1 MTPEPG
7 FKSGTVALVG
17 PPNAGK
23 STLMNAL
30 LGERLAI
37 VAPKPQ
43 TTRRVLR
50 GVLNLPGAQAVLID
64 TPGLLD
70 GSNELEW
77 GMRQEALETL
87 KNADL
92 VLLLVSKDTS
102 KAWGQPGLPRLDPA
116 RCAVVATKADLIG
129 QENAE
134 TLARETAAALGLGRH
149 MAVSALKLKLLP
161 LVDLILQSLPEGPPH
176 FEGDQLTDTDMRT
189 SAAELIREQAL
200 LVCRD
205 EVPHSVAVGI
215 DHYHEREDGLHAI
228 DATIYVE
235 RESQKGI
242 IIGKSGERLKM
253 IGSRAR
259 TQIEALAQAKVFL
272 KLWVKVSKDWKKNPR
287 FLKELGYPSGKKPHA
302 PKA

>member
-1 MTPEPG
+1 
-7 FKSGTVALVG
+7 VALVG

-37 VAPKPQ
+37 IAPKPQ

-64 TPGLLD
+64 TPGLLE
-70 GSNELEW
+70 GGNELEW
-77 GMRQEALETL
+77 GMRQEALQTL
-87 KNADL
+87 READL
-92 VLLLVSKDTS
+92 VLLLVSKDTRQGW
-102 KAWGQPGLPRLDPA
+102 ATPLPTLPRE
-116 RCAVVATKADLIG
+116 RCVVLATKADLSG
-129 QENAE
+129 QANAE
-134 TLARETAAALGLGRH
+134 ALARETAAQLGVERSL
-149 MAVSALKLKLLP
+149 AVSALKLKLLP
-161 LVDLILQSLPEGPPH
+161 LVDLILQGLPEGPPL
-176 FEGDQLTDTDMRT
+176 FEGDQLTDSDMRAT
-189 SAAELIREQAL
+189 AAELIREQAL

-215 DHYHEREDGLHAI
+215 THYHEREDGLHAI

-259 TQIEALAQAKVFL
+259 AQIEALAQAKVFL

-302 PKA
+302 S